1 VTFTVDV
8 IADPQASRPSKVVSP
23 ILSLYYAPVQDLT
36 FRADIRNTT
45 NGGPY
50 TRVTPRT
57 DFGGRWVVR
66 YTPTERLLI
75 ENTFRF
81 RNASFD
87 TTDFE
92 NRVRLN
98 ATSFRFGI
106 RDDLAVTGGFSYES
120 YLATA
125 GVEFLRGTPPV
136 EVTWRDQ
143 TISRVWQVGIDVA
156 PLPWMSLRL
165 NGNYVRTTGVG
176 EISGEL
182 PTFGP
187 LRWPT
192 VSGTLDLD
200 IPRVGTLSLDLQR
213 TYYIEEI
220 VQGDNFSA
228 NLLSLRWT
236 RAF

>member
-1 VTFTVDV
+1 
-8 IADPQASRPSKVVSP
+8 
-23 ILSLYYAPVQDLT
+23 
-36 FRADIRNTT
+36 
-45 NGGPY
+45 
-50 TRVTPRT
+50 
-57 DFGGRWVVR
+57 
-66 YTPTERLLI
+66 
-75 ENTFRF
+75 
-81 RNASFD
+81 
-87 TTDFE
+87 
-92 NRVRLN
+92 
-98 ATSFRFGI
+98 
-106 RDDLAVTGGFSYES
+106 
-120 YLATA
+120 
-125 GVEFLRGTPPV
+125 V
-136 EVTWRDQ
+136 EVTSRDQ